1 MDNLIISEKFDKID
15 KFGIFDKSE
24 GGEPLPRQ
32 SGTDITD
39 LEDLLKVSEYQ
50 AKQHGGSQFQW
61 PDRAK
66 LSKYYDFI
74 VCGAGPA
81 GSVLA
86 ARLAE
91 DKEANVLL
99 LEAGGTD
106 DVPEVMTPAKWPLNL
121 GSQRDWAFVAQP
133 NPHLNGRSIPLNM
146 GRVLGGG
153 SSINVMV
160 WARGHRSDWDYFAE
174 ASGDPA
180 WRYESVLDIYR
191 RVEDWQGECDPL
203 RRGAGGPV
211 HVEPSANPQPVALA
225 MVEAANRMGIPR
237 FGTPNGEMM
246 EGRGGAA
253 INDLIIRNG
262 RRSSIFRSY
271 VYPLLHQSNLS
282 VLTHTLV
289 NKLIFNGKSVIGVEV
304 IQDGVPSRYYASQEV
319 ILSLGAIH
327 TPKVLLQSGIGPE
340 EELQKHGIPLV
351 QHLPG
356 VGQNHQDHVSF
367 GCVFEYCEPQEVGN
381 GGSEAT
387 LYWTSDP
394 SRKQP
399 DMFHCQVEF
408 PVPSPDTAY
417 LGVPQHGW
425 TMFAGLAHP
434 KSRGTVRLSGPGVDD
449 PVLIDANTLSHPDDL
464 KAALI
469 SIELCR
475 DLGNSSAFRGIVK
488 REALPG
494 MQGRSDMENFARN
507 AAVTYWHQSCTAKM
521 GRDAMSVV
529 DGNLKVYGIDQLRV
543 ADASVM
549 PEITSGN
556 TMAPCVVI
564 GERAAEILKKQHR
577 MTSRQSVGVMD

>member
-1 MDNLIISEKFDKID
+1 MPKQEQINIT
-15 KFGIFDKSE
+15 KFGSTSLMVNE
-24 GGEPLPRQ
+24 
-32 SGTDITD
+32 
-39 LEDLLKVSEYQ
+39 
-50 AKQHGGSQFQW
+50 H
-61 PDRAK
+61 
-66 LSKYYDFI
+66 YDFI

-81 GSVLA
+81 GSVIA

-91 DKEANVLL
+91 DKQVNVLL
-99 LEAGGTD
+99 IEAGGTD
-106 DVPEVMTPAKWPLNL
+106 EVPEVMTPAQWPLNL
-121 GSQRDWAFVAQP
+121 GSERDWAFVAQP
-133 NPHLNGRSIPLNM
+133 NAHLNGRSIPLNM
-146 GRVLGGG
+146 GKVLGGG

-160 WARGHRSDWDYFAE
+160 WARGHKNDWNYFAE

-180 WRYESVLDIYR
+180 WGYESVLEIYR
-191 RVEDWQGECDPL
+191 RIENWQGASDPV
-203 RRGAGGPV
+203 RRGTGGPV
-211 HVEPSANPQPVALA
+211 YVESSANPQPIAQA
-225 MVEAANRMGIPR
+225 MVEAANSMGIPR
-237 FGTPNGEMM
+237 FESPNGEMM

-271 VYPLLHQSNLS
+271 VYPLLNQPNLS
-282 VLTHTLV
+282 VLTHTMV
-289 NKLIFNGKSVIGVEV
+289 SNLIFDGRSVIGVEV
-304 IQDGVPSRYYASQEV
+304 IQDGRRNQYYASEEV
-319 ILSLGAIH
+319 ILSLGAIN

-340 EELQKHGIPLV
+340 EELRRHGIPVV

-367 GCVFEYCEPQEVGN
+367 GCIFEYREPQMIGN

-394 SRKQP
+394 NLKQP

-408 PVPSPDTAY
+408 PVPSADTAH
-417 LGVPQHGW
+417 LGVPAHGW

-434 KSRGTVRLSGPGVDD
+434 KSRGTVRLSGPDVND

-464 KAALI
+464 KAAFTN
-469 SIELCR
+469 IELCR
-475 DLGNSSAFRGIVK
+475 DLGNSSIFEKLVK

-494 MQGRSDMENFARN
+494 KLGRSEMENFARN

-521 GRDAMSVV
+521 GQDSMSVV
-529 DGNLKVYGIDQLRV
+529 DGKLKVYGINKLRV
-543 ADASVM
+543 ADASIM

-564 GERAAEILKKQHR
+564 GERAADILKKAHR
-577 MTSRQSVGVMD
+577 MMPCQAVEVAG